1 MNEAAFR
8 KLEQEISLVP
18 LPVKL
23 PPTVSPDKGEYRL
36 FSGTV
41 PVDRDIFRK
50 IVVRESRMPKN
61 QQRRFFIL
69 GWTDRNYYEICTD
82 PAIYNALEKKKAAAR

>member
-1 MNEAAFR
+1 
-8 KLEQEISLVP
+8 
-18 LPVKL
+18 VKL
-23 PPTVSPDKGEYRL
+23 PPTVSPDKGEYKL

-50 IVVRESRMPKN
+50 IVVRESRMPKIN
-61 QQRRFFIL
+61 SEDFSIL
-69 GWTDRNYYEICTD
+69 GWSERNYYEVCTD